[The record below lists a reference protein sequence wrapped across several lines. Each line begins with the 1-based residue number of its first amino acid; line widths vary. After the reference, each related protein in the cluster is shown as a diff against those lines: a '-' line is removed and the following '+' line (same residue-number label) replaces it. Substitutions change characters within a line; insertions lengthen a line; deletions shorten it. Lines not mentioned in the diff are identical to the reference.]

1 MKLDNINFDQWSDSV
16 ELVKPGIKLG
26 GCKHGLSVFDK
37 NSDLKC
43 STECKKFSTAGAD
56 ERKHLRSI
64 NDEFKQSV
72 EALSGFKMKYQ
83 LSTTLSFLSQK
94 FFNP

>member
-26 GCKHGLSVFDK
+26 GCKNGLSVFDK
-37 NSDLKC
+37 NSDFKC
-43 STECKKFSTAGAD
+43 STRCEKFSTASTD

-64 NDEFKQSV
+64 NEEFKQSV
-72 EALSGFKMKYQ
+72 EALSGF
-83 LSTTLSFLSQK
+83 
-94 FFNP
+94 